1 MYVKHLRAILNDH
14 VLYKCFYYYYYCC
27 MTSGG
32 TFGELRLDYEVQEL
46 NILEEATQDNATV
59 YEYYNSPKLGKVLP
73 MAGTSWDVKTQIEP
87 LKVTLM

>member
-1 MYVKHLRAILNDH
+1 MYTKHLRAILNDH
-14 VLYKCFYYYYYCC
+14 ALYKCFYYYYYCC

-46 NILEEATQDNATV
+46 NILEEATQDNSTV
-59 YEYYNSPKLGKVLP
+59 YEYYNSPKLGKGLP
-73 MAGTSWDVKTQIEP
+73 MAGTSWDVKNQKEP